1 MAAVNLIGSYDYSL
15 VALSFLIAMVA
26 SYSALDFAARVTAS
40 NGPIR
45 ALWLLG
51 GAVAMGTGIWSMHYI
66 GMLAFIL
73 PIPVAYHWPTV
84 LLSLLAAIVA
94 SAVALY
100 VVSRRRMGLAE
111 VMAGSFLM
119 GAGIAG
125 MHYIGMAAM
134 RVAAVRRF
142 NSLLVIL
149 SVVLAVLISLA
160 ALWLAFYFRVDKAR
174 MGWRKVAGA
183 LVLGTA
189 IPTMHYTGMAASTFL
204 PAPAPVDFSRAVSV
218 STVGTAGIAAVTLI
232 ILALALL
239 TSWVDRR
246 FAAQSLE
253 LAQSDERYRRL
264 FERSLAGVYR
274 ITVEGRIL
282 DCNDACSRILGY
294 ASRKEH
300 LCQAGEIIPL
310 YSDGSDGFLAAL
322 KEQKALSNFERC
334 LRRKDSSPVWV
345 LENATLLDLQETVI
359 PEIEGTLIDI
369 TERKRTETEL
379 RRANSQLELRQREIE
394 EDLQLAARVQQ
405 SLVPAS
411 LTWGGL
417 SVETFYQPA
426 RTIGGD
432 FGLVAERADGLNIL
446 MCDVSGHGI
455 GSALLANRIY
465 AETMSQIE
473 LGVGLMPMMRYLN
486 RFVLRNLGS
495 PEFYLTFAAAHVR
508 REGCVLEFAGAGH
521 PPAMI
526 ARPGDSPRLLESQ
539 SAVLGLLEDAVRG
552 EPDEVPLQPGD
563 RVVIYTDGFVE
574 SFNVKEEMLGI
585 EGFAGI
591 VQSAAS
597 LPLPSMK
604 QAIVEKV
611 AAWRSGPATDDMS
624 LVIVG
629 VL

>member
-1 MAAVNLIGSYDYSL
+1 MATANLIGSYDYAL
-15 VALSFLIAMVA
+15 VALSVLIAMVA
-26 SYSALDFAARVTAS
+26 CYAALDLAARVTAS
-40 NGPIR
+40 SGKIR

-51 GAVAMGTGIWSMHYI
+51 GAAVMGTGIWSMHYI

-73 PIPVAYHWPTV
+73 PIPMAYHWPTV

-100 VVSRRRMGLAE
+100 VVSRRQMGPTEA
-111 VMAGSFLM
+111 MAGSILM

-134 RVAAVRRF
+134 RVGAVRRF
-142 NSLLVIL
+142 NFPLVIL

-160 ALWLAFYFRVDKAR
+160 ALWLAFYFREDKTGI
-174 MGWRKVAGA
+174 GWQKFAGA
-183 LVLGTA
+183 LVLGAA
-189 IPTMHYTGMAASTFL
+189 IPTMHYTGMAAASFVRSV
-204 PAPAPVDFSRAVSV
+204 APVDLSRSLSV
-218 STVGTAGIAAVTLI
+218 STVGTASIAAVTLI
-232 ILALALL
+232 ILVLALL

-246 FAAQSLE
+246 FSAQTLE
-253 LAQSDERYRRL
+253 LARSYERYRRL

-274 ITVEGRIL
+274 ITLDGRIL

-294 ASRKEH
+294 ASRKQ
-300 LCQAGEIIPL
+300 LCQAGQIIPL
-310 YSDGSDGFLAAL
+310 RSDGSDGFLDAL

-345 LENATLLDLQETVI
+345 LENATLLDGQETVV

-379 RRANSQLELRQREIE
+379 RRANSQLEVRQREIE

-411 LTWGGL
+411 LSWHGV

-432 FGLVAERADGLNIL
+432 FGLVAERADRLNVL

-473 LGVGLMPMMRYLN
+473 LGVGLMAMMRHLN
-486 RFVLRNLGS
+486 RFVLRHLGS
-495 PEFYLTFAAAHVR
+495 PEFYLTLAAAHLR
-508 REGCVLEFAGAGH
+508 RDGCVLEFAGAGH

-526 ARPGDSPRLLESQ
+526 ARPGDSPQLLESQ
-539 SAVLGLLEDAVRG
+539 SALLGLLEDAVRG
-552 EPDEVPLQPGD
+552 EPVEVPLQPGD
-563 RVVIYTDGFVE
+563 RLVIYTDGFIE
-574 SFNVKEEMLGI
+574 SFNTQEEMLGI
-585 EGFAGI
+585 QGFAEI
-591 VQSAAS
+591 VQAAAA

-604 QAIVEKV
+604 QAIIERV
-611 AAWRSGPATDDMS
+611 AAWRSGPPRDDMS